1 MPPRAP
7 PPPPDVFFTIST
19 RVCALGGHVVRAESA
34 PGSFALRFI
43 LDHWLSGAMLH
54 VELRGAALRITKVD
68 EFGSTE
74 PAKTSDVDAEDD
86 IKRVNIRIAKGV
98 DWQPYRPQ
106 HPKALTLRGYGR
118 VLGVERR
125 CRAHAAGAA
134 AASRARRH
142 RRRRRQRA
150 AVGAAVAAAAAAAAA
165 AVAAAVAAAAV
176 GAAASRAW
184 CWSLCR
190 YP

>member
-74 PAKTSDVDAEDD
+74 PAKTSDVDA
-86 IKRVNIRIAKGV
+86 AT
-98 DWQPYRPQ
+98 RPQ
-106 HPKALTLRGYGR
+106 IVILARAS
-118 VLGVERR
+118 VSRR
-125 CRAHAAGAA
+125 SLSSEPLDFSKRILHAAFHPHQA
-134 AASRARRH
+134 
-142 RRRRRQRA
+142 RRRRQRVPRSTPDPRVTRRLRRA
-150 AVGAAVAAAAAAAAA
+150 QNIIAVAATSTLYIFR
-165 AVAAAVAAAAV
+165 V
-176 GAAASRAW
+176 
-184 CWSLCR
+184 
-190 YP
+190 